1 MTIEEFMT
9 EFIPQM
15 KKKNIVV
22 LTGAG
27 ISTPSGIKD
36 FRGKNGI
43 YKDAED
49 GISILTSGFLE
60 ENPEEFYRFYR
71 KYILTKY

>member
-1 MTIEEFMT
+1 MTIEEFMK

-15 KKKNIVV
+15 EKKNILV

-36 FRGKNGI
+36 FRGKN
-43 YKDAED
+43 
-49 GISILTSGFLE
+49 
-60 ENPEEFYRFYR
+60 
-71 KYILTKY
+71 